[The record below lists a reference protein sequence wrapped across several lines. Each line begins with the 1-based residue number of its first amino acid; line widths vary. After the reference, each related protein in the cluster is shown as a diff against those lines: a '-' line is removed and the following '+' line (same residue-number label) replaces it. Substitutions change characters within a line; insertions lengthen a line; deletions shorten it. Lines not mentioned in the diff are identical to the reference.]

1 MCVIIIL
8 YCRKGFISAKSTFEP
23 AYIKNFISIQEGMV
37 NMKTAVKRKL
47 ATLLVVT
54 LLSTALSGCN
64 NAGDESGKE
73 NSSHI
78 TVGISQDLEESLDP
92 HKAEA
97 AATREIL
104 FNVFEGL
111 YKPDSNGD
119 LIPAVA
125 ENCSLSSDGLVY
137 TFTLRENVKFH
148 NGNTVTAEDVIS
160 SIESCAGTD
169 GSDPLVPA
177 FSNISSV
184 EKTDDKTVTI
194 TLAERD
200 PDFMSYIASVK
211 AAITPAGQTDA
222 DTNPIGTGP
231 YKFVSRSVQENIVM
245 EKFNDYWGEKAYID
259 DVTFKVCADADSL
272 VMNLNG
278 GSVDMMAHL
287 PVSQAQQLSD
297 DFTVI
302 EGTMNLVQAMYLNN
316 DFEPFKDQRVRQ
328 ALCYAV
334 DKGEI
339 LDLTSDGKGEQLG
352 SSMFPNFRKYYI
364 PELNDT
370 YSYDPEKAKDLL
382 EDAGYSEGT
391 LSFTITVPSNY
402 PQHVDAAQVISDQLS
417 EIGVNAE
424 IKQVEWNTWLSSV
437 YSDRQYEATVVGV
450 DASNLTASAM
460 LSRFCSDAGNNF
472 INYSNEEYDSVYSSA
487 QMESD
492 DAKQTELYKQ
502 CETILAKD
510 AANVYIQDLAEMV
523 AIRNGFTG
531 YEFYP
536 LYVQDI
542 AKIRPAE

>member
-1 MCVIIIL
+1 
-8 YCRKGFISAKSTFEP
+8 
-23 AYIKNFISIQEGMV
+23 
-37 NMKTAVKRKL
+37 MKTALSKKL
-47 ATLLVVT
+47 AALLAVT
-54 LLSTALSGCN
+54 LFSTALSGCN
-64 NAGDESGKE
+64 NAGDGKENE

-111 YKPDSNGD
+111 YKPDSNGE

-125 ENCSLSSDGLVY
+125 ENYSLSTDGLVY

-169 GSDPLVPA
+169 GSDPLVSA
-177 FSNISSV
+177 FSNIASI

-194 TLAERD
+194 TLKESD

-211 AAITPAGQTDA
+211 AAITPKDQTDS

-245 EKFNDYWGEKAYID
+245 EKFSDYWGDDAYID
-259 DVTFKVCADADSL
+259 NVTFKVCADADSL

-297 DFTVI
+297 DFTVL
-302 EGTMNLVQAMYLNN
+302 EGTMNLVQAVYLNN
-316 DFEPFKDQRVRQ
+316 DFEPFKDQKVRQ

-334 DKGEI
+334 NKEEI
-339 LDLTSDGKGEQLG
+339 LTLTSDGKGEQLG
-352 SSMFPNFRKYYI
+352 SSMFPNFRKYYV

-370 YSYDPEKAKDLL
+370 YSYDPEKAKSMLA
-382 EDAGYSEGT
+382 EAGYAEGT

-402 PQHVDAAQVISDQLS
+402 PQHVDAAQVVSDQLGK
-417 EIGVNAE
+417 IGVDAKIE
-424 IKQVEWNTWLSSV
+424 QVEWNTWLSSV
-437 YSDRQYEATVVGV
+437 YSDRQFEATVVGV

-460 LSRFCSDAGNNF
+460 LSRFCSEADNNF
-472 INYSNEEYDSVYSSA
+472 INYANEEYDSVYESA
-487 QMESD
+487 LAEHD
-492 DAKQTELYKQ
+492 DSKQTELYKQ
-502 CETILAKD
+502 CEKILAED

-542 AKIRPAE
+542 AKIKPAE

>member
-1 MCVIIIL
+1 
-8 YCRKGFISAKSTFEP
+8 
-23 AYIKNFISIQEGMV
+23 
-37 NMKTAVKRKL
+37 MKKATTRKL
-47 ATLLVVT
+47 AMVLALS

-64 NAGDESGKE
+64 NASDRTGKE
-73 NSSHI
+73 DSSHI
-78 TVGISQDLEESLDP
+78 TVGITQDLEESLDP

-111 YKPDSNGD
+111 YKPDSNGG

-125 ENCSLSSDGLVY
+125 ENYVQSPDGLVY

-160 SIESCAGTD
+160 SIESCAGTN
-169 GSDPLVPA
+169 GNEPLVPA
-177 FSNISSV
+177 FSNIDSI
-184 EKTDDKTVTI
+184 EKIDDKTVEI
-194 TLAERD
+194 TLKERD

-211 AAITPAGQTDA
+211 AAITPAGQTDS

-231 YKFVSRSVQENIVM
+231 YKYVSRSVQENIIM
-245 EKFNDYWGEKAYID
+245 EKFDEYWGDKAYIE
-259 DVTFKVCADADSL
+259 DVTFKVCADPDSL

-287 PVSQAQQLSD
+287 PVSQAQQLSS
-297 DFTVI
+297 DFTVL

-334 DKGEI
+334 DKSEI
-339 LDLTSDGKGEQLG
+339 LDITSDGKGVELG
-352 SSMFPNFRKYYI
+352 SSMFPNFKKYYI

-370 YSYDPEKAKDLL
+370 YGFDPDRAKELL

-402 PQHVDAAQVISDQLS
+402 PQHVDAAQVIADQLN
-417 EIGVNAE
+417 EVGVKAN
-424 IKQVEWNTWLSSV
+424 IKQVEWNTWLSEV
-437 YSDRQYEATVVGV
+437 YSDRNYDATVVGV
-450 DASNLTASAM
+450 DASNLAASAM
-460 LSRFCSDAGNNF
+460 LSRFCSDASNNF
-472 INYSNEEYDSVYSSA
+472 INYSNDEYDSIYNNA

-492 DAKQTELYKQ
+492 DEKQTELYKQ
-502 CETILAKD
+502 CEIILADD

-523 AIRNGFTG
+523 AVRNGYTG

-536 LYVQDI
+536 LYVQDM
-542 AKIRPAE
+542 AKIKPSEAE

>member
-1 MCVIIIL
+1 M
-8 YCRKGFISAKSTFEP
+8 KSALS
-23 AYIKNFISIQEGMV
+23 
-37 NMKTAVKRKL
+37 RKL
-47 ATLLVVT
+47 AALMAVT

-73 NSSHI
+73 TSTHI

-111 YKPDSNGD
+111 YKPDSNGE

-125 ENCSLSSDGLVY
+125 ENYSLSPDGLVY

-148 NGNTVTAEDVIS
+148 NGSTVTAEDVIS

-169 GSDPLVPA
+169 GNDPLVLA
-177 FSNISSV
+177 FSNIASI

-211 AAITPAGQTDA
+211 AAITPANQTDA

-231 YKFVSRSVQENIVM
+231 YKYVSRSVQENIVM
-245 EKFNDYWGEKAYID
+245 EKFSDYWGENAYID
-259 DVTFKVCADADSL
+259 NVTFKVCADADSL

-316 DFEPFKDQRVRQ
+316 DFEPFKDQKVRQ

-334 DKGEI
+334 NKDEI
-339 LDLTSDGKGEQLG
+339 LTLTSDGKGEQLG

-370 YSYDPEKAKDLL
+370 YSYDPEKAKSML
-382 EDAGYSEGT
+382 EEAGFAEGT

-402 PQHVDAAQVISDQLS
+402 PQHVDAAQVISDQLGK
-417 EIGVNAE
+417 IGVKAE

-437 YSDRQYEATVVGV
+437 YSDREYEATVVGV

-460 LSRFCSDAGNNF
+460 LSRFRSDAGNNF
-472 INYSNEEYDSVYSSA
+472 INYSNEEYDSVYENA
-487 QMESD
+487 QLESD
-492 DAKQTELYKQ
+492 DAKQTEHYKQ
-502 CETILAKD
+502 CEKILAED

-542 AKIRPAE
+542 AKIKPAE

>member
-1 MCVIIIL
+1 MKKATTRKIALIL
-8 YCRKGFISAKSTFEP
+8 ALS
-23 AYIKNFISIQEGMV
+23 
-37 NMKTAVKRKL
+37 
-47 ATLLVVT
+47 

-64 NAGDESGKE
+64 NAGDRTGKE
-73 NSSHI
+73 DSSHI
-78 TVGISQDLEESLDP
+78 TVGIAQDLEESLDP

-111 YKPDSNGD
+111 YKPDSNGE

-125 ENCSLSSDGLVY
+125 ENYVKSPDGLVY

-160 SIESCAGTD
+160 SIESCAGTN
-169 GSDPLVPA
+169 GSEPLVPA
-177 FSNISSV
+177 FSNIDSI
-184 EKTDDKTVTI
+184 EKIDDKTVEI
-194 TLAERD
+194 TLKERD

-211 AAITPAGQTDA
+211 AAITPAGQTDS

-231 YKFVSRSVQENIVM
+231 YKYVSRSVQENIVM
-245 EKFNDYWGEKAYID
+245 EKFDEYWGDKAYID

-287 PVSQAQQLSD
+287 PVSQAQQLSS
-297 DFTVI
+297 DFTVL

-316 DFEPFKDQRVRQ
+316 DFEPFKDSRVRQ

-334 DKGEI
+334 DKSEI
-339 LDLTSDGKGEQLG
+339 LDITSDGKGEELG
-352 SSMFPNFRKYYI
+352 SSMFPNFKKYYI

-370 YSYDPEKAKDLL
+370 YGYDPEHAKELL

-402 PQHVDAAQVISDQLS
+402 PQHVDTAQVIADQLS
-417 EIGVNAE
+417 EIGVKAD
-424 IKQVEWNTWLSSV
+424 IKQVEWNTWLSEV
-437 YSDRQYEATVVGV
+437 YSDRNYEATVVGV
-450 DASNLTASAM
+450 DASNLAASAM
-460 LSRFCSDAGNNF
+460 LSRFCSDASNNF
-472 INYSNEEYDSVYSSA
+472 INYSNDEYDSVYNNA
-487 QMESD
+487 QIESD
-492 DAKQTELYKQ
+492 DKKQTELYKQ
-502 CETILAKD
+502 CEIILADD

-523 AIRNGFTG
+523 AIRNGYTG

-536 LYVQDI
+536 LYVQDM
-542 AKIRPAE
+542 AKIKPSEIE

>member
-1 MCVIIIL
+1 
-8 YCRKGFISAKSTFEP
+8 
-23 AYIKNFISIQEGMV
+23 
-37 NMKTAVKRKL
+37 MKK
-47 ATLLVVT
+47 ATTGKIAAIFALS

-64 NAGDESGKE
+64 DASDRNGKE
-73 NSSHI
+73 NSSNI
-78 TVGISQDLEESLDP
+78 TVGIAQDLEESLDP

-111 YKPDSNGD
+111 YKPDSNGE

-125 ENCSLSSDGLVY
+125 ENCVQSPDGLVY

-160 SIESCAGTD
+160 SIEYCAGTN

-177 FSNISSV
+177 FSNISSI
-184 EKTDDKTVTI
+184 EKTDEKTVTI

-231 YKFVSRSVQENIVM
+231 YKYVSRSVQENIVM
-245 EKFNDYWGEKAYID
+245 EKFDEYWGEKAYID

-287 PVSQAQQLSD
+287 PVSQANQISD
-297 DFTVI
+297 DFTVL

-316 DFEPFKDQRVRQ
+316 DFEPFNDIRVRQ

-334 DKGEI
+334 NKSDI
-339 LDLTSDGKGEQLG
+339 LTLTSDGKGEELG

-370 YSYDPEKAKDLL
+370 YSYDPERAKELL
-382 EDAGYSEGT
+382 ADAGYSEGT

-402 PQHVDAAQVISDQLS
+402 PQHVDAAQVIADQLS
-417 EIGVNAE
+417 EVGVNAD
-424 IKQVEWNTWLSSV
+424 IKKVEWNTWLSDV

-450 DASNLTASAM
+450 DASNLAASAM

-487 QMESD
+487 QMEIED
-492 DAKQTELYKQ
+492 EKQTELYKQ
-502 CETILAKD
+502 CETILAED

-523 AIRNGFTG
+523 AIRNDFTG

-542 AKIRPAE
+542 AKIKPIDAE

>member
-1 MCVIIIL
+1 
-8 YCRKGFISAKSTFEP
+8 
-23 AYIKNFISIQEGMV
+23 
-37 NMKTAVKRKL
+37 MKKATTRKL
-47 ATLLVVT
+47 AMVLALS

-64 NAGDESGKE
+64 NASDRTGKE
-73 NSSHI
+73 DSSHI
-78 TVGISQDLEESLDP
+78 TVGIAQDLEESLDP

-111 YKPDSNGD
+111 YKPDSNGG

-125 ENCSLSSDGLVY
+125 ENCVQSPDGLVY

-160 SIESCAGTD
+160 SIENCAGTN
-169 GSDPLVPA
+169 GNEPLVPA
-177 FSNISSV
+177 FSNIDSI
-184 EKTDDKTVTI
+184 EKIDDKTVEI
-194 TLAERD
+194 TLKERD
-200 PDFMSYIASVK
+200 PDFMSYVASVK
-211 AAITPAGQTDA
+211 AAITPAGQTDS

-231 YKFVSRSVQENIVM
+231 YKYVSRSVQENIIM
-245 EKFNDYWGEKAYID
+245 EKFDEYWGDKAYIE
-259 DVTFKVCADADSL
+259 DVTFKVCADPDSL

-287 PVSQAQQLSD
+287 PVSQAQQLSS
-297 DFTVI
+297 DFTVL

-334 DKGEI
+334 DKSEI
-339 LDLTSDGKGEQLG
+339 LDITSDGRGVELG
-352 SSMFPNFRKYYI
+352 SSMFPNFKKYYI

-370 YSYDPEKAKDLL
+370 YGYDPDRAKELL

-402 PQHVDAAQVISDQLS
+402 PQHVDAAQVIADQLN
-417 EIGVNAE
+417 EVGVKAD
-424 IKQVEWNTWLSSV
+424 IKQVEWNTWLSAV
-437 YSDRQYEATVVGV
+437 YSDRNYEATVVGV
-450 DASNLTASAM
+450 DASNLAASAM
-460 LSRFCSDAGNNF
+460 LSRFCSDASNNF
-472 INYSNEEYDSVYSSA
+472 INYSNDEYDSIYNNA

-492 DAKQTELYKQ
+492 DEKQTELYKQ
-502 CETILAKD
+502 CEIILADD

-523 AIRNGFTG
+523 AVRNGYTG

-536 LYVQDI
+536 LYVQDM
-542 AKIRPAE
+542 AKIKPSEAE